1 MKCGRS
7 KRLNLQILTKE
18 YLKAFGKEGIIQRKV
33 HGKEKAMWVDIKGT
47 GSFRKQQGW
56 QRSQRDHIIG
66 KA

>member
-1 MKCGRS
+1 MW
-7 KRLNLQILTKE
+7 QIQETEPSDINKGVS
-18 YLKAFGKEGIIQRKV
+18 KAFGKEGIIQRKV
-33 HGKEKAMWVDIKGT
+33 HGKEKAMWVDIEGT